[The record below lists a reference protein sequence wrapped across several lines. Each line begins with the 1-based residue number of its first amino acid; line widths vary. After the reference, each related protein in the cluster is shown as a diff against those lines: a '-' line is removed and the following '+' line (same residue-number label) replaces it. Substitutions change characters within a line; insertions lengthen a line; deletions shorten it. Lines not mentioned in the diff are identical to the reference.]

1 MPQPNKLVEQVL
13 HYTKQRNPEA
23 LDQILDNS
31 PVELNR
37 KLVAATVAALHQD
50 IDTLAFGAL
59 SFLMMNLTDVKALQP
74 GLIALSIF
82 HTGAAASQ
90 IYGLTNG
97 TANIPV
103 IIAHSLFAVSFIGVL
118 WQQIR

>member
-1 MPQPNKLVEQVL
+1 MRILLIANTIFEVGVGIVFLFFPGLIIKDS
-13 HYTKQRNPEA
+13 A
-23 LDQILDNS
+23 LSISLLRI
-31 PVELNR
+31 VGCG
-37 KLVAATVAALHQD
+37 A
-50 IDTLAFGAL
+50 LAFGAL

-82 HTGAAASQ
+82 HTGAAISQ

-103 IIAHSLFAVSFIGVL
+103 IIAHSLFAVSFIAVS